1 MLIINI
7 IYYATGAKEFC
18 TAINPGTLYRTIFI
32 HDDDVA
38 TYDDGGVDDG
48 NDDCIDGNDDDYSN
62 VDGYDDGIDDYDD
75 SDDEN
80 DDDDDDD
87 DSDVDS
93 NDYNNYDTH
102 FMLVHYR

>member
-32 HDDDVA
+32 HDDVA

-48 NDDCIDGNDDDYSN
+48 NDDCIDGNVDDYSN
-62 VDGYDDGIDDYDD
+62 LDGYDDGIDDYDD

-80 DDDDDDD
+80 DDD